1 MQTRLVSS
9 ALLALAVL
17 SSGCM
22 TGSYLRRGDAAYAA
36 GNPEEALRYYEQV
49 NRRSDEFRADPV
61 FQERLRHIR
70 MDVLVT
76 QGRRDLTARSWDAAI
91 AKFDGALALSPS
103 FESAVRL
110 RAEARRGA
118 ADEALERAL
127 QAADRNQLVEAG
139 RFCDRGLA
147 YLPDHTG
154 LQRAKASLT
163 AANHSPD
170 EAAGLARAAEFANG
184 QRWREAEAS
193 LAAVLELNPYQLTA
207 RARLSAA
214 RGKLAEELRLLGV
227 AQAQLRRGDLAAAEK
242 QLADLRRQFPHNE
255 EAKALAADLGARL
268 GEARNLIASA
278 RQAERDGRPG
288 LALLR
293 LQTARE
299 FWPLGVEDK
308 ELARLQGVLLQLYP
322 VRLAWEAQ
330 GPGADLLRG
339 PLGARLKQPPKSD
352 QEAFV
357 LVLQVA
363 RGGSRTEQV
372 GSEQLQHSFTTSQIQ
387 PNPELPQIQHLVEIR
402 RLEERAARQRY
413 DEAVRDLRRAEHQ
426 IPPHDPQRPAN
437 LQRLEQRMRQAGDNL
452 RRAEREMEHALHRL
466 RTTSPHVEVVMTQIL
481 PYMQHTVRKT
491 YDLSLVA
498 TMRFAGENVAGPVDF
513 ARSVVSEDREIQGAN
528 PALGLP
534 EDRLQLA
541 SDAELAAG
549 AAEVLAKDA
558 VEWARSVAAEA
569 WILQL
574 EASAAE
580 LERQGLPDD
589 AVELRLA
596 AQTHR
601 QQSGR

>member
-1 MQTRLVSS
+1 MQIRLVST
-9 ALLALAVL
+9 ALLAVAVL
-17 SSGCM
+17 SVGCM
-22 TGSYLRRGDAAYAA
+22 TSSYLRKGDAAYAA

-49 NRRSDEFRADPV
+49 NRRSDELRADPV
-61 FQERLRHIR
+61 FQDRLRHMR

-76 QGRRDLTARSWDAAI
+76 QGRRELTARRWDAAI

-103 FESAVRL
+103 FESAVQL

-118 ADEALERAL
+118 ADEALGKAL

-139 RFCDRGLA
+139 RLCDRGLA

-163 AANHSPD
+163 AANHAPD
-170 EAAGLARAAEFANG
+170 EAAGLARAAESANG
-184 QRWREAEAS
+184 QRWREAEAG
-193 LAAVLELNPYQLTA
+193 LAALLELNPYQLTV

-227 AQAQLRRGDLAAAEK
+227 AHVQLRRGDLAAAEQ

-255 EAKALAADLGARL
+255 EVKALAADLAVKL
-268 GEARNLIASA
+268 GEARSLIASA
-278 RQAERDGRPG
+278 KQAERDGRPG

-293 LQTARE
+293 MRNARE
-299 FWPLGVEDK
+299 LWPLGVEDR

-322 VRLAWEAQ
+322 LRLAGEAQ

-339 PLGARLKQPPKSD
+339 SLGAKLKPVPQNG
-352 QEAFV
+352 QETYV

-363 RGGSRTEQV
+363 RGASRTEQV
-372 GSEQLQHSFTTSQIQ
+372 GSEHLQHSYATSHIQ
-387 PNPELPQIQHLVEIR
+387 PNPDFPHAQHLVEVR
-402 RLEERAARQRY
+402 RLEERGARHRY

-426 IPPHDPQRPAN
+426 IPPHDPQRPAT
-437 LQRLEQRMRQAGDNL
+437 LHRLEQRLRQAGDNL

-466 RTTSPHVEVVMTQIL
+466 RTTPPHIEVVVTHIL
-481 PYMQHTVRKT
+481 PYVQRTVRKT

-498 TMRFAGENVAGPVDF
+498 TMRFAGENVAGPVDL

-534 EDRLQLA
+534 EDRLHLA
-541 SDAELAAG
+541 SDAELAAS
-549 AAEVLAKDA
+549 AADVLSKDA
-558 VEWARSVAAEA
+558 VEWAQSVAAEA

-580 LERQGLPDD
+580 LDRQGLPDD
-589 AVELRLA
+589 AIELRLA

>member
-1 MQTRLVSS
+1 MQTRLVPI
-9 ALLALAVL
+9 ALLAVAVL
-17 SSGCM
+17 SAGCM
-22 TGSYLRRGDAAYAA
+22 TSSYLRKGDAAYAA

-49 NRRSDEFRADPV
+49 NRRSDELRADPA

-76 QGRRDLTARSWDAAI
+76 QGRRDMTARSWDAAI

-139 RFCDRGLA
+139 RLCDRGLA
-147 YLPDHTG
+147 YVPDHTG

-193 LAAVLELNPYQLTA
+193 LAAVLELNPYQLTV
-207 RARLSAA
+207 RARLAAA

-227 AQAQLRRGDLAAAEK
+227 AQTQLRRGDLAAAEQ

-255 EAKALAADLGARL
+255 EAKVLAADLAVKL
-268 GEARNLIASA
+268 GEARNLIASS

-293 LQTARE
+293 MQNARE
-299 FWPLGVEDK
+299 LWPLGVEDR

-322 VRLAWEAQ
+322 LRLTWEAQ
-330 GPGADLLRG
+330 GPDADLLRG
-339 PLGARLKQPPKSD
+339 PLGATLKQPPKSD
-352 QEAFV
+352 QDSYV

-363 RGGSRTEQV
+363 RGASRTEQV
-372 GSEQLQHSFTTSQIQ
+372 GSEHLQHSYATSHIQ
-387 PNPELPQIQHLVEIR
+387 PNPEFPHAQHMVEVR
-402 RLEERAARQRY
+402 RAEERGARHRY
-413 DEAVRDLRRAEHQ
+413 DDAVRDLRRAERQ
-426 IPPHDPQRPAN
+426 IPPHDPHRAGTIE
-437 LQRLEQRMRQAGDNL
+437 RLEQRARWAGNEF
-452 RRAEREMEHALHRL
+452 RKAERETEMALSHL
-466 RTTSPHVEVVMTQIL
+466 RNTPPQVEVVITQVL
-481 PYMQHTVRKT
+481 PYVQSTVRKT

-498 TMRFAGENVAGPVDF
+498 TMQFGGESVAGPVDL
-513 ARSVVSEDREIQGAN
+513 ARSVVSEDSEIQGAN

-541 SDAELAAG
+541 SDAELAAS
-549 AAEVLAKDA
+549 AADVLAKDA
-558 VEWARSVAAEA
+558 AEWAQSVAAEA